1 MTSDWITV
9 FPQRDKEIKSS
20 SSEEEETLRE
30 RMQSSLLSSVKQVVP
45 KRAVVAQGRRTRAQK
60 KQPKEERRKCNAFFG
75 NKGKDDKKNK
85 AAVVDPLLKKLKGSV
100 NEIETEE
107 ELNENLARNGQQMTV
122 VKIATSF
129 CGPCKLMK
137 PKFDLFAENYSD
149 ALFLYVLSDKNEKTK
164 QLSDVLKVSEVPS
177 FRFFRSGEQVWQ
189 YAGAN
194 EKILRMTI
202 IDNLLDGEKR

>member
-1 MTSDWITV
+1 M
-9 FPQRDKEIKSS
+9 R
-20 SSEEEETLRE
+20 
-30 RMQSSLLSSVKQVVP
+30 SSLPSSVKACVP
-45 KRAVVAQGRRTRAQK
+45 KRAVFVQGRRTRAQK
-60 KQPKEERRKCNAFFG
+60 QPKEDRRKCNAFWG
-75 NKGKDDKKNK
+75 NKDKDDKKNK
-85 AAVVDPLLKKLKGSV
+85 SVVDPLLKKLKGSV

-107 ELNENLARNGQQMTV
+107 ELNEYLARNGEQMTV

-164 QLSDVLKVSEVPS
+164 QLSDRLKVSEVPS

-202 IDNLLDGEKR
+202 IDNLQDGEKR

>member
-1 MTSDWITV
+1 M
-9 FPQRDKEIKSS
+9 RC
-20 SSEEEETLRE
+20 
-30 RMQSSLLSSVKQVVP
+30 SSLPSSRKACVP
-45 KRAVVAQGRRTRAQK
+45 KRAVFVQGRRTRAQK
-60 KQPKEERRKCNAFFG
+60 QPKEDRRKCNAFWG
-75 NKGKDDKKNK
+75 NKDKDDKKNK
-85 AAVVDPLLKKLKGSV
+85 SVVDPLLKKLKGSV

-107 ELNENLARNGQQMTV
+107 ELNEYLARNGEQMTV

-164 QLSDVLKVSEVPS
+164 QLSDRLKVSEVPS

-202 IDNLLDGEKR
+202 IDNLQDGEKR

>member
-1 MTSDWITV
+1 
-9 FPQRDKEIKSS
+9 
-20 SSEEEETLRE
+20 
-30 RMQSSLLSSVKQVVP
+30 MQSSLLSSAKAVVP
-45 KRAVVAQGRRTRAQK
+45 KRAVVVQRFRRRVQ
-60 KQPKEERRKCNAFFG
+60 KQPEEERRNCNAFFG
-75 NKGKDDKKNK
+75 NKNKDKDDKT
-85 AAVVDPLLKKLKGSV
+85 DPLLKKLKGSV

-107 ELNENLARNGQQMTV
+107 ELNEYLARNGHQMTV

-164 QLSDVLKVSEVPS
+164 ELSDRLKVSEVPS

>member
-1 MTSDWITV
+1 M
-9 FPQRDKEIKSS
+9 RC
-20 SSEEEETLRE
+20 
-30 RMQSSLLSSVKQVVP
+30 SSLPSSRKACVP
-45 KRAVVAQGRRTRAQK
+45 KRAVFVQGRRTRLQK
-60 KQPKEERRKCNAFFG
+60 HPKEERRKCHAFWG
-75 NKGKDDKKNK
+75 NNENKDKDDKKI
-85 AAVVDPLLKKLKGSV
+85 DPLLKKLKGAV

-107 ELNENLARNGQQMTV
+107 ELNEYLARNGEQMTV

-164 QLSDVLKVSEVPS
+164 QLSDKLKVSEVPS

-202 IDNLLDGEKR
+202 IDNLQDGEKR

>member
-1 MTSDWITV
+1 M
-9 FPQRDKEIKSS
+9 KA
-20 SSEEEETLRE
+20 
-30 RMQSSLLSSVKQVVP
+30 VVP
-45 KRAVVAQGRRTRAQK
+45 KRAVDVQGRRKRVQ

-85 AAVVDPLLKKLKGSV
+85 AVVDPLLKKLKGSV

-107 ELNENLARNGQQMTV
+107 ELNEYLARNGQQMTV

-164 QLSDVLKVSEVPS
+164 QLSDMLKVSEVPS